1 MFNDINN
8 ILILSPHTDDAELG
22 CGGTISRFLKEK
34 KNILWIV
41 FSSAEESLPPN
52 LPPNTLTT
60 EFQNVIKSLGLSDSN
75 YRLHDFKVRK
85 LSEKRQ
91 EVLEELVNIRN
102 QFKPDLV
109 IGPSLNDFHQ
119 DHEVVAK
126 EMIRAFKTT
135 SSMINYELPW
145 NHVKFD
151 TQLFVSLKKK
161 NVDKKMEMLKFYKSQ
176 FAKNRHYFS
185 ADFIKGLANTRGAQ
199 IGEKYAE
206 AFEVVRWRL

>member
-1 MFNDINN
+1 
-8 ILILSPHTDDAELG
+8 
-22 CGGTISRFLKEK
+22 
-34 KNILWIV
+34 
-41 FSSAEESLPPN
+41 
-52 LPPNTLTT
+52 
-60 EFQNVIKSLGLSDSN
+60 
-75 YRLHDFKVRK
+75 VRK